1 MGVVDQGSRP
11 IAWLALQQG
20 TVVRAQGGQEV
31 GKVGRVV
38 GDQQKDIFSGITVVS
53 GLFRAE
59 RFAPAELVTGITES
73 EVQLN
78 LSPDQADELEVY
90 DQD

>member
-1 MGVVDQGSRP
+1 MRDSAGAE
-11 IAWLALQQG
+11 I
-20 TVVRAQGGQEV
+20 

>member
-1 MGVVDQGSRP
+1 VDEGSRP
-11 IAWLALQQG
+11 IAWLALRQG
-20 TVVRAQGGQEV
+20 TVVRARGGQEV

-59 RFAPAELVTGITES
+59 RFAPAELVAGITES
-73 EVQLN
+73 EVRLS
-78 LSPDQADELEVY
+78 LSPDQADQLEVY
-90 DQD
+90 DQG